1 MTYCWRYGLRETQSK
16 VGVRLD
22 RPKRILAIDDERINL
37 RVIGG
42 LLRNLGYEPVLT
54 ETWAE
59 AQPLLDTSIDLVLL
73 DVMMPEMDGFTMVKK
88 LREDGN
94 KTPILMLTAKSQ
106 ETDVVKGLDTG
117 ADDYLAKPFAFNVL
131 SARVRALL
139 RRPHDSVGETLT
151 YADITLDPAGKQV
164 RRAGKPVQL
173 SAKEFAILEYF
184 LRNPER
190 ILSKNN
196 ILTHVWDFDS
206 DVLPN
211 NVESF
216 IKLLR
221 NKIDRPFKKP
231 LIQTVRGFGYKLSE
245 SE

>member
-1 MTYCWRYGLRETQSK
+1 M
-16 VGVRLD
+16 
-22 RPKRILAIDDERINL
+22 RILVVEDERIIANTIKEGL
-37 RVIGG
+37 EQDGYAVDVAYDGEDGYSTASADEYDVII
-42 LLRNLGYEPVLT
+42 
-54 ETWAE
+54 
-59 AQPLLDTSIDLVLL
+59 S

-106 ETDVVKGLDTG
+106 ETDVVRGLDTG

-139 RRPHDSVGETLT
+139 RRPRSAVGEVLE
-151 YADITLDPAGKQV
+151 YADISLDPAGKQV
-164 RRAGKPVQL
+164 RRAGKLIQL

-184 LRNPER
+184 MRNPER

-245 SE
+245 DE

>member
-1 MTYCWRYGLRETQSK
+1 MK
-16 VGVRLD
+16 
-22 RPKRILAIDDERINL
+22 ILVVEDERIIAHAIKEGLEQDGYAVDVAYDGNEGYGAASADEYD
-37 RVIGG
+37 VII
-42 LLRNLGYEPVLT
+42 
-54 ETWAE
+54 
-59 AQPLLDTSIDLVLL
+59 S
-73 DVMMPEMDGFTMVKK
+73 DVMMPEMDGNDMVVK
-88 LREDGN
+88 LRADGN

-106 ETDVVKGLDTG
+106 ERDEIKGLDAG
-117 ADDYLAKPFAFNVL
+117 ADDYLAKPFAFGVL
-131 SARVRALL
+131 LARVRALL
-139 RRPHDSVGETLT
+139 RRPQQSMGEVLQ
-151 YADITLDPAGKQV
+151 YADIMMDPAKKTV
-164 RRAGKPVQL
+164 ERAGRAIHL
-173 SAKEFAILEYF
+173 SAKEYAILEYF

-221 NKIDRPFKKP
+221 IKIDRPFNAP

-245 SE
+245 AP

>member
-1 MTYCWRYGLRETQSK
+1 M
-16 VGVRLD
+16 
-22 RPKRILAIDDERINL
+22 RILVVEDERIIANTIKEGL
-37 RVIGG
+37 EQDGYAVDVAYDGEDGYNTASADEYDVII
-42 LLRNLGYEPVLT
+42 
-54 ETWAE
+54 
-59 AQPLLDTSIDLVLL
+59 S
-73 DVMMPEMDGFTMVKK
+73 DVMMPEMDGFAMVKK

-139 RRPHDSVGETLT
+139 RRPRSAVGEVLE
-151 YADITLDPAGKQV
+151 YADISLDPAGKQV
-164 RRAGKPVQL
+164 RRAGKLVQL

-184 LRNPER
+184 MRNPER

-245 SE
+245 DE

>member
-1 MTYCWRYGLRETQSK
+1 MK
-16 VGVRLD
+16 VLVVE
-22 RPKRILAIDDERINL
+22 DERIIAHAL
-37 RVIGG
+37 KEG
-42 LLRNLGYEPVLT
+42 LEQDGYAVDVAYDGEEGYNT
-54 ETWAE
+54 ASNDEY
-59 AQPLLDTSIDLVLL
+59 DIIIS
-73 DVMMPEMDGFTMVKK
+73 DVMMPEMDGYEMVKQ
-88 LREDGN
+88 LRADGN
-94 KTPILMLTAKSQ
+94 KIPILLLTARDQ
-106 ETDVVKGLDTG
+106 ERDVVKGLDTG
-117 ADDYLAKPFAFNVL
+117 ADDYLPKPFSFNVL

-139 RRPHDSVGETLT
+139 RRPRESVGEQLV
-151 YADITLDPAGKQV
+151 YADIVLDPAEKTVV
-164 RRAGKPVQL
+164 RGRIPVQL
-173 SAKEFAILEYF
+173 SAKEFAIMEYF

-231 LIQTVRGFGYKLSE
+231 LIQTIRGFGYKLSE
-245 SE
+245 KA

>member
-1 MTYCWRYGLRETQSK
+1 MK
-16 VGVRLD
+16 
-22 RPKRILAIDDERINL
+22 ILVVEDERIIAHAIKEGLEQDGYAVDVAYDGNEGYGAASADEYD
-37 RVIGG
+37 VII
-42 LLRNLGYEPVLT
+42 
-54 ETWAE
+54 
-59 AQPLLDTSIDLVLL
+59 S
-73 DVMMPEMDGFTMVKK
+73 DVMMPEMDGNAMVVK
-88 LREDGN
+88 LRADGN

-106 ETDVVKGLDTG
+106 ERDEIKGLDAG
-117 ADDYLAKPFAFNVL
+117 ADDYLAKPFAFGVL
-131 SARVRALL
+131 LARVRALL
-139 RRPHDSVGETLT
+139 RRPQQSMGEVLQ
-151 YADITLDPAGKQV
+151 YADIMMDPAKKTV
-164 RRAGKPVQL
+164 ERAGRAIRL
-173 SAKEFAILEYF
+173 SAKEYAILEYF

-221 NKIDRPFKKP
+221 IKIDRPFNAP

-245 SE
+245 AP

>member
-1 MTYCWRYGLRETQSK
+1 MK
-16 VGVRLD
+16 
-22 RPKRILAIDDERINL
+22 ILVVEDERTIAHA
-37 RVIGG
+37 IKEG
-42 LLRNLGYEPVLT
+42 LEQDGYAVDVAYDGE
-54 ETWAE
+54 EGYDSASADE
-59 AQPLLDTSIDLVLL
+59 YDLIVS
-73 DVMMPEMDGFTMVKK
+73 DVMMPELDGLGMVAKLRADGFKSPV
-88 LREDGN
+88 L
-94 KTPILMLTAKSQ
+94 LLTAKGH
-106 ETDVVKGLDTG
+106 ENDIVKGLDTG
-117 ADDYLAKPFAFNVL
+117 ADDYLAKPFSFNVL

-139 RRPHDSVGETLT
+139 RRPHATLGEVLV
-151 YADITLDPAGKQV
+151 YGEISLDPAGKTV
-164 RRAGKPVQL
+164 ERAKKQLQL

-184 LRNPER
+184 MRNPER

-231 LIQTVRGFGYKLSE
+231 YIQTVRGFGYKLSE
-245 SE
+245 KA